1 MTAANSL
8 TLVQM
13 IVFKYISDKDVYQ
26 KFYQKNLARRLV
38 GGQSASDDS
47 EASMISKLKESCGF
61 DYTAKL
67 TRMFQGMLAV
77 YQGVG

>member
-1 MTAANSL
+1 
-8 TLVQM
+8 M
-13 IVFKYISDKDVYQ
+13 IVFKYITDKDVYQ

-38 GGQSASDDS
+38 GQMSASDDS

-67 TRMFQGMLAV
+67 TRMFTGLFMAEVGADGFRRLA
-77 YQGVG
+77 QS